1 MSFWMIGTRY
11 NGHFVEYIRWSLC
24 HATLLVKVNNLTK
37 DNKLIAHSLRHLHS
51 WNPKCLFIDTWGRA
65 ECRSDG
71 MCGMQY
77 WYVLADGGKLSGVCI
92 AEYCDWGQDGMYTM
106 PSW

>member
-1 MSFWMIGTRY
+1 M
-11 NGHFVEYIRWSLC
+11 L
-24 HATLLVKVNNLTK
+24 KV
-37 DNKLIAHSLRHLHS
+37 R
-51 WNPKCLFIDTWGRA
+51 TWGRA

-92 AEYCDWGQDGMYTM
+92 AEYCDWGQDGMHILPDWPGSKSRRHQLRCMCWGDVFCWWCLSGLLAAERCYQ
-106 PSW
+106 